1 MKKRKEKFETCSH
14 VKEVGSIAVYVLPTC
29 RNATMI
35 KGTLVSSKER
45 CRKCKLCERKNEKE
59 ALE

>member
-1 MKKRKEKFETCSH
+1 MKRKEHYEICRH
-14 VKEVGSIAVYVLPTC
+14 VKEVGQLAVYVLPTC

-45 CRKCKLCERKNEKE
+45 CRKCEFWEERSEKNV
-59 ALE
+59 

>member
-1 MKKRKEKFETCSH
+1 MKKKKEKFATCKH
-14 VKEVGSIAVYVLPTC
+14 AKEVGSIAVYVLTGC

-45 CRKCKLCERKNEKE
+45 CRKCEFWEKRSEKNV
-59 ALE
+59 

>member
-1 MKKRKEKFETCSH
+1 MTKRKEKFEICRH
-14 VKEVGSIAVYVLPTC
+14 AKEVGTIAVYVLPTC

-35 KGTLVSSKER
+35 KGVLVSSKER
-45 CRKCKLCERKNEKE
+45 CRKCDFWEEKNEKE

>member
-1 MKKRKEKFETCSH
+1 MKKRKEKFATCKH
-14 VKEVGSIAVYVLPTC
+14 AKEIGSIAVYVLPTC

-45 CRKCKLCERKNEKE
+45 CRKCEFWEERSEKNV
-59 ALE
+59 